1 MQAMQ
6 DKLRS
11 ERSQLR
17 PLARGMYICAGY
29 LSYVRLFLSLKPDF
43 KSWQQRCLFV
53 HVYCSILL
61 LSASRYISAAD
72 IVIYCRIMDPFVA
85 ICMLSIAICDFIAGW
100 FSILGLLIV

>member
-1 MQAMQ
+1 MQAMR
-6 DKLRS
+6 DKLRF

-53 HVYCSILL
+53 HVYCAFLL
-61 LSASRYISAAD
+61 LSASCCISAAD
-72 IVIYCRIMDPFVA
+72 IVIYRRIMDPLVA
-85 ICMLSIAICDFIAGW
+85 VRRLSIAICDFIAG
-100 FSILGLLIV
+100 